1 MADAVFVTVVLLRFL
16 IPLLILRF
24 PLPAILA
31 CLVLD
36 AADQTIFQAFTDD
49 PLEGY
54 QTYDK
59 ALDVYYLAIAYIS
72 TMANWDD
79 PVAFEIGRFLY
90 FYRLA
95 GVVLFEI
102 LGERWLL
109 LVFPNTFEY
118 FFIAYEA
125 VRVRWNPRR
134 LSAVA
139 LVVIAAAIWIFVKLP
154 QETWIHVAQ
163 LDVTE
168 FLSNHPEAWVVLAV
182 VAAAAVV
189 VGWTNRRRLPTPEWP
204 WSFNVNRH
212 LAVRAPVRRPHERFW
227 STILIE
233 KALFLGL
240 VCVIFAHVL
249 PDVRSGDLAV
259 LLGGIT
265 LVVLNAVVSQAL
277 RRRGRSWATA
287 ARQFGAMLLIN
298 GGIVALDAIV
308 SSRGGADTPAV
319 NTLFFVLLLS
329 LLIALFDRYRAVRP
343 PDDRPTRVWATVR
356 EERALRGKGL
366 AGA

>member
-1 MADAVFVTVVLLRFL
+1 MADAVFLTVVLLRFL
-16 IPLLILRF
+16 VPLLIPRY

-31 CLVLD
+31 CLVID
-36 AADQTIFQAFTDD
+36 AVDQTIFQAFTDD

-72 TMANWDD
+72 TMGNWDD

-90 FYRLA
+90 FYRLT
-95 GVVLFEI
+95 GVVLFEV
-102 LGERWLL
+102 LGHRWLL

-125 VRVRWNPRR
+125 IRVRWNPRR

-139 LVVIAAAIWIFVKLP
+139 LVIVAAAIWIFIKLP

-168 FLSNHPEAWVVLAV
+168 FMADHPEAWGV
-182 VAAAAVV
+182 VAAAAAVLAV
-189 VGWTNRRRLPTPEWP
+189 LAAKYRRRLPTADWP
-204 WSFNVNRH
+204 WAFNVTRH
-212 LAVRAPVRRPHERFW
+212 LPVRGPAPAGPERFW
-227 STILIE
+227 TTVLLE

-249 PDVRSGDLAV
+249 PDVRSGDLGI
-259 LLGGIT
+259 LLGGVV
-265 LVVLNAVVSQAL
+265 LVVLNAGVSQAL
-277 RRRGRSWATA
+277 RRRGRSWANA
-287 ARQFGAMLLIN
+287 ARQFGAMLIIN
-298 GGIVALDAIV
+298 GGIVTIDAIF
-308 SSRGGADTPAV
+308 SSGGGADAPAL
-319 NTLFFVLLLS
+319 NTVFFVVLLS
-329 LLIALFDRYRAVRP
+329 LLIALYDRFRATRP
-343 PDDRPTRVWATVR
+343 PQDHPTRVWATFR
-356 EERALRGKGL
+356 AERAAASG
-366 AGA
+366 